1 LISRILHYLQDRWVG
16 LVAVIVIENLVM
28 PKSVDVYVLESKL
41 GSGQFGDVYKG
52 YSKVDGQDVAVKSMR
67 RDRIKGTPG

>member
-1 LISRILHYLQDRWVG
+1 MISRILHYLQDRWVG
-16 LVAVIVIENLVM
+16 LVAVIVIENRVM

>member
-1 LISRILHYLQDRWVG
+1 LQDRWVG
-16 LVAVIVIENLVM
+16 LVAVIVIENRVM